1 MQNFKDGIVPVGS
14 NKLSALIEYGRS
26 SLMKQYAGDE
36 LDNILWWITEHFTNT
51 SRTQFIADPGVQVNQ
66 SVIIHFCQAI
76 DELKQGRPVQY
87 VIGEME
93 FMGFKLKVN
102 PSVLIPRPETEELV
116 DLIIRQNSGYQN
128 LEILDIGTGSG
139 CIAISLAGS
148 LKNSRVVA
156 VDKSPEAILLASE
169 NALLNTIHGIEWKEL
184 DILTEYFLGTGK
196 FDIIV
201 SNPPYISLGE
211 KDQMSNNV
219 LNFEPHMALFADAND
234 PLVFYKR
241 FAQLIETYLKPNG
254 RLYLEINENF
264 AGETADIFS
273 KSTANKV
280 SILNDM
286 FEKPRFIKL
295 IRL

>member
-1 MQNFKDGIVPVGS
+1 MPVGS

-51 SRTQFIADPGVQVNQ
+51 SRTKFIADPGVQVNQ

-116 DLIIRQNSGYQN
+116 DLIIRENSGYQN